1 MKMRAF
7 IADLLFVLLFV
18 AIGRHAHKD
27 GSSLGGMA
35 STAWPF
41 AVGLLSGWIFI
52 VLTHRTAAELLQIS
66 PTEVLE
72 RIKSRDLGFI
82 AGPSGIAITTHH
94 ISCYLL
100 GKAPRA
106 TPEHR
111 PQTMI
116 KKARNRYVKA
126 RTRR

>member
-52 VLTHRTAAELLQIS
+52 VLTHRTAPARS
-66 PTEVLE
+66 
-72 RIKSRDLGFI
+72 
-82 AGPSGIAITTHH
+82 SGIIIVLWTVILGMILRI
-94 ISCYLL
+94 ISGQGTAFTFVIVALVFLSLFLVGWRTLL
-100 GKAPRA
+100 SL
-106 TPEHR
+106 
-111 PQTMI
+111 
-116 KKARNRYVKA
+116 RNKG
-126 RTRR
+126 